1 MPFNQAIPATNL
13 LLAALPLKNREQLLA
28 NCEPIQLIFAEVLY
42 RADEPILHVYFPTAS
57 VISLMTPIIG
67 AADLEVR
74 LIGNEGM
81 LGISL
86 MLGVDGAP
94 FHARVIGAG
103 PALRMTAP
111 SFLRELEHSPVL
123 QQELK
128 RYLYVS
134 MSQLAQTA
142 ACLRF
147 HVVEA
152 RLACWLLMTH
162 DRTHSDHFHVTHE
175 LMAHLLGARRVG
187 ITKAAN
193 SLLKQKL
200 INYRRGDITILDR
213 IGLEAASCGCYR
225 TDKETYERIL
235 GYGGNCQRWPPEL
248 PTGMKSA
255 SIMSKSF

>member
-1 MPFNQAIPATNL
+1 
-13 LLAALPLKNREQLLA
+13 
-28 NCEPIQLIFAEVLY
+28 
-42 RADEPILHVYFPTAS
+42 
-57 VISLMTPIIG
+57 MTPIIG

-200 INYRRGDITILDR
+200 ISYHRGDVTILDR
-213 IGLEAASCGCYR
+213 IGLETSSCGCYR
-225 TDKETYERIL
+225 ADKETYERLL
-235 GYGGNCQRWPPEL
+235 G
-248 PTGMKSA
+248 
-255 SIMSKSF
+255 